1 MEGSLATVR
10 TGAQLDDVRSRIF
23 GAARELFARHGYH
36 GTTTRRICERARVPL
51 GSLHY
56 HYESKEALYLAVL
69 ESMLR
74 AEAEIGHVI
83 EEELAGGA
91 LEGRGQRLER
101 LVRRWLEFLFENAD
115 MARIGLHRVVED
127 DLAGFPADAPSP
139 LPGGRGVERLLERSL
154 GVKPTLATRA
164 QLLAANDIVA
174 GFVGGAAHHAR
185 LLGIPADSPTYRETV
200 LRTVLALYAP
210 LVQESENGSS
220 IRA

>member
-1 MEGSLATVR
+1 MGERVK
-10 TGAQLDDVRSRIF
+10 LDDARSRIF

-36 GTTTRRICERARVPL
+36 GTTTRRICERAHVPL

-74 AEAEIGHVI
+74 SEAEIGQVI
-83 EEELAGGA
+83 EEELAGNRA
-91 LEGRGQRLER
+91 SEGREQRLEH
-101 LVRRWLEFLFENAD
+101 LIRRWLEFLFENAD
-115 MARIGLHRVVED
+115 VARIGLHRIVED
-127 DLAGFPADAPSP
+127 DVAGFPADAPSP
-139 LPGGRGVERLLERSL
+139 LPAGRGVERLLERSL
-154 GVKPTLATRA
+154 GVRPTLATRA

-185 LLGIPADSPTYRETV
+185 LLGIAADSPTYRETV

-210 LVQESENGSS
+210 LVQETENGSS